1 MYTLPK
7 DTKITNQIL
16 NDVIEYNEKYK
27 DRYNRLELY
36 YLGKHDILNRTKDDS
51 LKNNKVMVNHA
62 KYITDTNVGYL
73 LGNPVDYQAS
83 KDYDI
88 EPIMDAYKKQ
98 TINDLDS
105 EIAKDISIFGLQY
118 EYVYA
123 NENAEPRSCE
133 VDNRNA
139 IIVYDDTVE
148 HNKLFGLIY
157 RPIHKG
163 KDFDYWEII
172 YVDKKEKRTYKSYS
186 KSLQQVGKSEAHAFG
201 DVPLIL
207 YKNNPEFLGDFEPV
221 ISLIDAYNLLQ
232 SDRVNDKEQLV
243 DAILCMYGMD
253 FDDEQAE
260 MLKESRMLANIP
272 TDGKVEYLIKTLQEG
287 DVDIL
292 RQNLENDI
300 HKISMVPNMSDEN
313 FVGNSS
319 GVAIRYKLLAFE
331 QNIKNKERYM
341 EKGLM
346 ERFKL
351 YNNFLTTKSKMSEVP
366 VEEVDAVF
374 KRNLPS
380 NDFEISQMIN
390 NLTDHVDTETL
401 ISQLSFIKD
410 ASEIVELKKKEDEA
424 KPKNPYDLAFE
435 NNQIGDANNE
445 AQEDMGDD
453 DKDNK
458 DTLDDTLKS

>member
-1 MYTLPK
+1 MYTLSK
-7 DTKITNQIL
+7 DTKITNQVL
-16 NDVIEYNEKYK
+16 NDVISYNERYK
-27 DRYNRLELY
+27 ERYKMLERY
-36 YLGKHDILNRTKDDS
+36 YLGNHDILNRTKEDR
-51 LKNNKVMVNHA
+51 LKNNKVVANHA

-73 LGNPVDYQAS
+73 LGNPVDYQATG
-83 KDYDI
+83 DYNI
-88 EPIMDAYKKQ
+88 EAILDAYKKQ

-105 EIAKDISIFGLQY
+105 EIAKDVSIFGGQY

-123 NENAEPRSCE
+123 NENAEPKSCE
-133 VDNRNA
+133 IDNKNA

-157 RPIHKG
+157 RPIYKG
-163 KDFDYWEII
+163 EEFKYWEII
-172 YVDKKEKRTYKSYS
+172 YCDKSVIRTYKSFS
-186 KSLQQVGKSEAHAFG
+186 KSLNQVGVDQPHKFG
-201 DVPLIL
+201 DVPMIH
-207 YKNNPEFLGDFEPV
+207 YKNNPELLGDFEPV
-221 ISLIDAYNLLQ
+221 ITLIDAYNLLQ

-272 TDGKVEYLIKTLQEG
+272 VDGRVEYLVKTLQEG
-287 DVDIL
+287 DVDVL
-292 RQNLENDI
+292 RQNIENDI

-351 YNNFLTTKSKMSEVP
+351 YNNYLVAISKMSEVP

-374 KRNLPS
+374 TRNLPS
-380 NDFEISQMIN
+380 NDYEISQMIN
-390 NLTDHVDTETL
+390 NLSDFVDTETL

-410 ASEIVELKKKEDEA
+410 ASEVIEAKKLEDES
-424 KPKNPYDLAFE
+424 KPKNTYDMAF
-435 NNQIGDANNE
+435 ANNE
-445 AQEDMGDD
+445 IADANDEAQENAE
-453 DKDNK
+453 DNGV
-458 DTLDDTLKS
+458 DNEETI